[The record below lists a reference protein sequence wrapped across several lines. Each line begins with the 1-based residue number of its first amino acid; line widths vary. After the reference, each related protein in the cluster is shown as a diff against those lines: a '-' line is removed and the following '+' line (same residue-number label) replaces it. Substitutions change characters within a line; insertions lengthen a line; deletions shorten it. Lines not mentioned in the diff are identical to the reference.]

1 MRQKELRLALICYG
15 GVSLAIY
22 MHGITKEIWKLAK
35 ASRDF
40 HDDQKNATCSRGTY
54 YDILT
59 WIETETGVKLRVL
72 PDIIA
77 GASAGGING
86 IFLSQAI
93 ISGESLEPLTEMWL
107 ETADVDTLLDPDA
120 RPLSRFSKF
129 WAEPI
134 AWMALGRKGGA
145 VEQTVS
151 KEARE
156 EVKMKLS
163 RFVRARW
170 FAPPFG
176 GKVFS
181 GLIMDALAT
190 MKKTERGPKLLPP
203 GQPLDL
209 FVTVTDFV
217 GHPEKLQLHSP
228 PEALEMEHRIT
239 ISFSTRGVNGS
250 DIADPAELVFAG
262 RATAS
267 FPGAFPPFTVTEL
280 DSVLADRNH
289 VWTNR
294 SAFLKRILPN
304 QSRAG
309 TADDTVLID
318 GSVLANAPFAQAIE
332 ALKNRPAKREVDRRF
347 VYIDPRPDLDVA
359 KSDRALQR
367 LQAAQEAED
376 ESLPGFFSTIFGAIS
391 NIPRE
396 QPIRDNLDDIS
407 RRSNRIIQM
416 QQITDNLRGEVEQN
430 VEAIFGRTLFLDKP
444 TAARLAA
451 WRRKSRDK
459 ASKLAG
465 FSYSA
470 YGHLKL
476 ATVLE
481 DIAQTVRRARGEIN
495 IHNHQALRE
504 ALWAELRQRGFE
516 NIAKK
521 GGAGPSKLAADF
533 FRQHDL
539 GYRIRRLR
547 FLARRFAEDLD
558 SAHPDD
564 YDVIEQMHDVIYD
577 CLSLY
582 IERETVEYL
591 GDDFVALA
599 EQAES
604 HPSAMLDSLAKAR
617 DLAAADAL
625 VDTKLAEAMAGLPK
639 AEKRSMLLAFLGF
652 PFYDIATLPLL
663 QGEGLD
669 EFDPIKVDRIS
680 PEDAKSIRKGGVAST
695 LKGIEFNNFGAFFSR
710 SYRENDYLW
719 GRLHGAE
726 RMIDIL
732 LSTLPEAKRPDP
744 VKTLEFK
751 KTLFRAIIDE
761 EEKRLTKVAPLI
773 TSLRKEVSRAKP

>member
-40 HDDQKNATCSRGTY
+40 HDGEKNHKCSRGTY
-54 YDILT
+54 YDILE
-59 WIETETGVKLRVL
+59 WIEQESTVKLRVL

-93 ISGESLEPLTEMWL
+93 ISGESLEPLTDMWL

-176 GKVFS
+176 GKIFS
-181 GLIMDALAT
+181 GLILDALAT

-239 ISFSTRGVNGS
+239 ISFSTRGSNGG

-280 DSVLADRNH
+280 DSELSDRGH
-289 VWTNR
+289 VWSNR
-294 SAFLKRILPN
+294 RNFLKRILPN

-407 RRSNRIIQM
+407 RRSSRIIQM
-416 QQITDNLRGEVEQN
+416 RQITDNLRAEVEQN
-430 VEAIFGRTLFLDKP
+430 VEAIFGRTLFLDRP

-481 DIAQTVRRARGEIN
+481 DIAHTVRRAKAEPN
-495 IHNHQALRE
+495 VHNHQALRE
-504 ALWAELRQRGFE
+504 TLWAEMRQRGFE
-516 NIAKK
+516 NIGKK
-521 GGAGPSKLAADF
+521 GGAGPSKLAAEF

-564 YDVIEQMHDVIYD
+564 YAVIEQMHDVIYD

-582 IERETVEYL
+582 IERETIEYL

-599 EQAES
+599 EHAELQ
-604 HPSAMLDSLAKAR
+604 PSAMLDRLATAR
-617 DLAAADAL
+617 DLVAADAL
-625 VDTKLAEAMAGLPK
+625 VDAKLAEAMAGLPK

-680 PEDAKSIRKGGVAST
+680 PEDAKSIRQGGVAAT

-732 LSTLPEAKRPDP
+732 LSTLPEAKHPDAI
-744 VKTLEFK
+744 KTLEFK

-761 EEKRLTKVAPLI
+761 EDHRLTKAGPLM
-773 TSLRKEVSRAKP
+773 TSLRKEIDRATP

>member
-22 MHGITKEIWKLAK
+22 MHGITKEVWKLAK

-40 HDDQKNATCSRGTY
+40 HDGTRDNSCSRATY
-54 YDILT
+54 YDILE
-59 WIETETGVKLRVL
+59 WMAEETGVKLRVL

-145 VEQTVS
+145 LEQTVS

-176 GKVFS
+176 GKIFS
-181 GLIMDALAT
+181 GLILDALAT

-209 FVTVTDFV
+209 YVTVTDFV

-239 ISFSTRGVNGS
+239 ISFSTRKKYS
-250 DIADPAELVFAG
+250 DDIADPAELVFAG

-280 DSVLADRNH
+280 DRVLAERDQA
-289 VWTNR
+289 WPNR
-294 SAFLKRILPN
+294 ANFLKRILPN
-304 QSRAG
+304 QTRAG
-309 TADDTVLID
+309 TADDTILID

-347 VYIDPRPDLDVA
+347 VYIDPRPDLEVA

-367 LQAAQEAED
+367 LQAAQDAED
-376 ESLPGFFSTIFGAIS
+376 DKLPGFFSTIFGAIS

-416 QQITDNLRGEVEQN
+416 RQITENLRSEVEQN

-444 TAARLAA
+444 TAARLAV

-476 ATVLE
+476 STVLE
-481 DIAQTVRRARGEIN
+481 DIAHTVKRAAADAN
-495 IHNHQALRE
+495 VHNHQALRGV
-504 ALWAELRQRGFE
+504 LWDELRRRGFQ

-533 FRQHDL
+533 FREQDL

-558 SAHPDD
+558 SAHPEE
-564 YDVIEQMHDVIYD
+564 YAVIEQMHDVIYD
-577 CLSLY
+577 CLSIY
-582 IERETVEYL
+582 IERETIEYL
-591 GDDFVALA
+591 GDDFVTLA
-599 EQAES
+599 EHAES
-604 HPSAMLDSLAKAR
+604 QPSAMLASLAKAR
-617 DLAAADAL
+617 DLSSADAL
-625 VDTKLAEAMAGLPK
+625 VDKKLADAMASLPK

-680 PEDAKSIRKGGVAST
+680 PEDAKSIRQGGVAST

-732 LSTLPEAKRPDP
+732 LSTVVESKRPDE

-751 KTLFRAIIDE
+751 KTIFRAILDE
-761 EEKRLTKVAPLI
+761 EEGRLTRVAPLI
-773 TSLRKEVSRAKP
+773 TSLRKEIERATP